1 MKNFFKTY
9 LEYVLC
15 RLKIFSK
22 HGFLNGSP
30 FLPWIFELSRLIDM
44 INIICTH
51 VFVISFLPSKWKF
64 VSDTVCKCLR
74 FCKSVSRIDP
84 RCFSC
89 VMIDEIHFSIKILC
103 DVPPF
108 RKRYLPIPSP
118 WHISLRSKSIQNS
131 LSPTSR
137 QAHICAREHILPV
150 PHTRSLSWAEWRQ
163 SPRLQIPL
171 ERNSTVNI
179 AGRQRKVHCW
189 YLVLRRYYGSTF
201 VWEHI

>member
-1 MKNFFKTY
+1 MYKFAKNMICIKTHLISY
-9 LEYVLC
+9 IYT
-15 RLKIFSK
+15 RYFST
-22 HGFLNGSP
+22 
-30 FLPWIFELSRLIDM
+30 
-44 INIICTH
+44 CTH
-51 VFVISFLPSKWKF
+51 AYNIYIENGIP
-64 VSDTVCKCLR
+64 
-74 FCKSVSRIDP
+74 VSRIDP

-150 PHTRSLSWAEWRQ
+150 PHTRC
-163 SPRLQIPL
+163 ID
-171 ERNSTVNI
+171 ERERKI
-179 AGRQRKVHCW
+179 ANVR
-189 YLVLRRYYGSTF
+189 
-201 VWEHI
+201 